1 MNVLANWVGLQNKA
15 RWQWITQMFHCGK
28 SAICCAS
35 SRIVSQIPPCPRLP
49 QPAHH
54 QKQLVS
60 GQLQWPLLH
69 QLWGQQRTEWRP
81 HSASSAR
88 CGYHGQVLLDLSHRI
103 WHHTVLG
110 VRLSFL
116 LSLFTYGIFAHKLLG
131 NSNSWVLWK
140 TKGVAKPQGRR
151 ESGWTLVWVSLE
163 GQELGRKGWGWRSS
177 RFRAAAWWK
186 EFPAAA
192 WAQHCQGSVKHP
204 QAPTELPGKTAFY
217 YCLYREAEAAFIFF
231 ITGISCCLCSLSFGQ
246 NSHRLYPN
254 LFFSSL
260 YSHIIM
266 KEERGCQM
274 L

>member
-110 VRLSFL
+110 IRLSFL

-151 ESGWTLVWVSLE
+151 ESGWTLVWEFLWKGKNWAGKDGAGEAPGS
-163 GQELGRKGWGWRSS
+163 EL
-177 RFRAAAWWK
+177 
-186 EFPAAA
+186 
-192 WAQHCQGSVKHP
+192 
-204 QAPTELPGKTAFY
+204 LPGERNSLLLPEPSTA
-217 YCLYREAEAAFIFF
+217 
-231 ITGISCCLCSLSFGQ
+231 
-246 NSHRLYPN
+246 
-254 LFFSSL
+254 
-260 YSHIIM
+260 
-266 KEERGCQM
+266 RG